1 MLARR
6 LYGGSAARMDYSAV
20 ATAVFTPVEYGCVGL
35 SEEAAHAE
43 YGAENVETYLTEWSS
58 LEAGAA
64 HRVQTPYV
72 AAASEARS
80 DGGEAAAAEAVDPWA
95 MPLEASPG
103 CLAKLV
109 CLRSEGERVV
119 GFHFV
124 GPHAGEV
131 TQGYALA
138 LKVRRSFVLFASF
151 VVLFA
156 HLSILLFVLFF
167 CSLALK
173 LGATKADFDATVG
186 IHPTDAEAFVQMDVT
201 RSSGAEWVAAG
212 GCGGGKCG

>member
-1 MLARR
+1 MNQGDVAEGRPELTPVAIKAGEMLARR

-156 HLSILLFVLFF
+156 HLSILLFCIPVLLFARAQARRDE
-167 CSLALK
+167 S
-173 LGATKADFDATVG
+173 
-186 IHPTDAEAFVQMDVT
+186 
-201 RSSGAEWVAAG
+201 
-212 GCGGGKCG
+212 